1 MNRSTMDMALGLS
14 DPWKVTEDKFSLEEK
29 RLDIY
34 IDFKPGS
41 TFTCPDCGATGAKAY
56 DSKE

>member
-1 MNRSTMDMALGLS
+1 MNRSTLDMAPGLS

-34 IDFKPGS
+34 IDFEPGS
-41 TFTCPDCGATGAKAY
+41 IFTCPD
-56 DSKE
+56 